1 VDPTHAAGDDV
12 GCEILVA
19 VQAAVP

>member
-1 VDPTHAAGDDV
+1 VDPTHTAGDDV